1 MKYLLD
7 TCILSELIKKNPA
20 NNLIKWLSTQD
31 ENRLFI
37 SVLTI
42 GEIHKGIEK
51 LPGSKKKN
59 KLHHWVN
66 HDLKERFYNRIL
78 DFDLQTATT
87 WGKIQA
93 YSEIQG
99 KSMPVIDGLIA
110 ATGIRYD
117 LTVVTRNIKDMEI
130 SGVPLLN
137 PWSNMQDNNLQ
148 KRR

>member
-7 TCILSELIKKNPA
+7 TCIISELIKKSPSSK
-20 NNLIKWLSTQD
+20 LIKWFSTID
-31 ENRLFI
+31 ENQLFI

-59 KLHHWVN
+59 KLHKWVN
-66 HDLKERFYNRIL
+66 HDLKERFKNRIL
-78 DFDLQTATT
+78 DFDLKSATI
-87 WGKIQA
+87 WGKTQA
-93 YSEIQG
+93 HSEMQG
-99 KSMPVIDGLIA
+99 KSMPAIDGQIA

-130 SGVPLLN
+130 SGVMLFN
-137 PWSNMQDNNLQ
+137 PWDHL
-148 KRR
+148 

>member
-7 TCILSELIKKNPA
+7 TCILSELIKKNPS

-31 ENRLFI
+31 ENRLFV

-51 LPGSKKKN
+51 LPGSTKKK

-78 DFDLQTATT
+78 ELDLQAATT
-87 WGKIQA
+87 WGQIQA

-99 KSMPVIDGLIA
+99 KSMPIIDGLIA

-117 LTVVTRNIKDMEI
+117 LTVVTRNMKDMEI
-130 SGVPLLN
+130 SGVTLLN
-137 PWSNMQDNNLQ
+137 PWD
-148 KRR
+148 